1 MSGFRPPIS
10 DLNYNLEISNYRKM
24 SLEQKIMTDLKAAM
38 LAKDEASLR
47 SLRAIKAA
55 ILLAKTAEGGSGNL
69 KEEDEIKLL
78 QKLVKQR
85 KDSLE
90 IYRQQNRTD
99 LAQKEEEEINV
110 IEKFL
115 PQQLSSEEL
124 KDLLTKIVA
133 ETGAT
138 TAADM
143 GKVMGIASKRLAG
156 KADGKT
162 ISAMVK
168 EILAAN

>member
-1 MSGFRPPIS
+1 
-10 DLNYNLEISNYRKM
+10 M
-24 SLEQKIMTDLKAAM
+24 SLEQKIMTDLKVAM

-55 ILLAKTAEGGSGNL
+55 ILLAKTAEGGSGDL

-90 IYRQQNRTD
+90 IYRQQNRAD

-115 PQQLSSEEL
+115 PKQLSSQEL
-124 KDLLTKIVA
+124 KDLVTKIIA

-143 GKVMGIASKRLAG
+143 GKVMGVATKQLAG

-162 ISAMVK
+162 ISTMVK
-168 EILAAN
+168 EILTAK